1 MDKKTTKMEI
11 KKSVK
16 ADLERKK
23 PVFLQVGL
31 VLALSLALLGFE
43 YKSYDKV
50 VEEDTTATHQE
61 VIDEIVI
68 QTKQEAKPE
77 TPPPAQLQTTL
88 IQIVDNSVQVN
99 TDLEVSQEDDGSQN
113 KEYQEIVETAP
124 VEAEE
129 AEIFTVVEE
138 SPEYPGGDEARMK
151 YLRDNLK
158 YPQLARESGID
169 GTVYIE
175 FVVETNGNIT
185 KATIKRDIGGGCG
198 DEALRVVKNMP
209 KWKPGKQRNK
219 PVRTQFV
226 LPIKFILN

>member
-1 MDKKTTKMEI
+1 MEL
-11 KKSVK
+11 KKSTK
-16 ADLERKK
+16 ADIERKK
-23 PVFLQVGL
+23 PIFMQVGL
-31 VLALSLALLGFE
+31 VLALSFALFAFE

-50 VEEDTTATHQE
+50 VEEETTTTQQE

-77 TPPPAQLQTTL
+77 PPPPAQLQTTL
-88 IQIVDNSVQVN
+88 IQIVDNNVQVN
-99 TDLEVSQEDDGSQN
+99 TDIEISQEDDGSKNQV
-113 KEYQEIVETAP
+113 YQEIIEAAP

-138 SPEYPGGDEARMK
+138 TPEYPGGDEARMK

-175 FVVETNGNIT
+175 FVIETNGSIS
-185 KATIKRDIGGGCG
+185 KPVIKRDIGGGCG
-198 DEALRVVKNMP
+198 EEALRVVKGMP

>member
-1 MDKKTTKMEI
+1 MEI

-23 PVFLQVGL
+23 PIFLQVGL

-77 TPPPAQLQTTL
+77 TPPPAQPQTTL

>member
-1 MDKKTTKMEI
+1 MEI

>member
-1 MDKKTTKMEI
+1 MEL
-11 KKSVK
+11 KKSTK

-23 PVFLQVGL
+23 PIYLQVGL
-31 VLALSLALLGFE
+31 VLALSFALFAFE

-50 VEEDTTATHQE
+50 AEEETTATTQE

-68 QTKQEAKPE
+68 QTKQETKPE
-77 TPPPAQLQTTL
+77 PPPPAQLQTTL
-88 IQIVDNSVQVN
+88 IQIVDNNVQVN
-99 TDLEVSQEDDGSQN
+99 SDIEISQEDDGSRNQV
-113 KEYQEIVETAP
+113 YQEIIEAAP

-138 SPEYPGGDEARMK
+138 TPEYPGGDEARMK

-175 FVVETNGNIT
+175 FVIETNGNIT
-185 KATIKRDIGGGCG
+185 KAVIKRDIGGGCG
-198 DEALRVVKNMP
+198 EEALRVVKGMP
-209 KWKPGKQRNK
+209 RWKPGKQRNK

-226 LPIKFILN
+226 LPIKFILS

>member
-1 MDKKTTKMEI
+1 MEI

-151 YLRDNLK
+151 YLKDNLK